1 MLPTPAKRAFVSRLA
16 ALVLPATD
24 IPADML
30 FATDMGLGT
39 GARLHLPVKVAP
51 VYLFGDPAQTYGE
64 EPALRLCRVLLQRCP
79 SFVDVGAHLGLY
91 LWYLLP
97 LLRDKRVIYFE
108 PNEELFGMLQR
119 NLSLNGLAHAEGFCQ
134 AIGDRIG
141 ETIFYVDL
149 DDWSMSSLVRDYGQG
164 HVHEARRVNSTT
176 FEHFATSTQ
185 ICGAL
190 VKADIESLE
199 WSLVQSIPR
208 VPHAVRFMVLEV
220 LPDAWQSGFVE
231 VAMRETHMQGYL
243 IRTDELVT
251 SAKAVQTNAHGDRN
265 WLFCRETPSHL
276 ADIVHPAGFS
286 VVS

>member
-1 MLPTPAKRAFVSRLA
+1 MDTSNPGTAGATVRLTLKQRITLRAWSFLPQKQRVLRLLSMLPTPAKRAFVSRLA

-141 ETIFYVDL
+141 ETI
-149 DDWSMSSLVRDYGQG
+149 
-164 HVHEARRVNSTT
+164 
-176 FEHFATSTQ
+176 
-185 ICGAL
+185 C
-190 VKADIESLE
+190 
-199 WSLVQSIPR
+199 LVQSIPR